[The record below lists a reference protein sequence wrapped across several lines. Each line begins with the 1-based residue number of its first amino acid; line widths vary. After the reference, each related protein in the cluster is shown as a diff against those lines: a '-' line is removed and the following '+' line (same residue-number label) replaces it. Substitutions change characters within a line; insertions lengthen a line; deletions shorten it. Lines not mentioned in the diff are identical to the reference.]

1 MAKINLIRIDS
12 RLIHGQVITKW
23 VKVAHANRIIIV
35 DDALA
40 NDEFMS
46 DVYTMAAPKGVSVEI
61 LSIEKALEE
70 WEKNKLGDGTI
81 LLLFKDVATCYE
93 LFKRGF
99 PMEQVQIGG
108 LASAPGR
115 VTVLRAVSFDKQD
128 VEQLK
133 EMEEKG
139 VKVVLHIIPEESKV
153 EFKEAIKKFKF

>member
-35 DDALA
+35 DDTLA
-40 NDEFMS
+40 NDKFMS
-46 DVYTMAAPKGVSVEI
+46 DVYAMAAPKGVSVEI
-61 LSIEKALEE
+61 LTIEKALNE
-70 WEKNKLGDGTI
+70 WGKNKLGDGTV